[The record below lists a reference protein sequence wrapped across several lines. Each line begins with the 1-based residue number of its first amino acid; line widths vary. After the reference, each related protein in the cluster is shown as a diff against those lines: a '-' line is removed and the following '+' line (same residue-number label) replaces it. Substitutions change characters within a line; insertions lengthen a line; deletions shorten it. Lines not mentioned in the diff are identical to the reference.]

1 MYWSPG
7 ISCGDKE
14 HLDIFQKI
22 IDLQEQNQSQLERLQ
37 KMCDDLTPRGE
48 TIMQQQTWLMSQ
60 LNDFKTIQANISKQ
74 SNDITAQ
81 NKGSLVLREQNE
93 KFGSLIKDSYADM
106 GRQVESLTL
115 LQKKIE
121 REQAEIARY
130 L

>member
-1 MYWSPG
+1 
-7 ISCGDKE
+7 
-14 HLDIFQKI
+14 
-22 IDLQEQNQSQLERLQ
+22 
-37 KMCDDLTPRGE
+37 MCDDLTPRGE